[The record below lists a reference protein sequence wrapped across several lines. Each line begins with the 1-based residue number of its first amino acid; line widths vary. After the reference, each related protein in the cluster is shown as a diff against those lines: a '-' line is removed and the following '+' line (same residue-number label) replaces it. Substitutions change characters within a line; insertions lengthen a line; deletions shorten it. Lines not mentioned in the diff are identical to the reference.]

1 MVTSLHQNKLS
12 THTPGHIFLSRL
24 GKFVFALLALLLVQ
38 LIFSTSPLHAADE
51 GFVLRLDNAKIDVL
65 IRTVADRTGK
75 NFVIDPKVKGNV
87 TVIATQPMNKN
98 ELYRVFLSILQVHGY
113 TAVKSGEVIKIIPAK
128 QAKQTG
134 GTAQLSS
141 RRKGEEFVTRIIR
154 LANSS
159 ATQVVTLLRPL
170 LPKDGHIA
178 ASPNSN
184 VIVIFDRAQ
193 NVERLSAIVSRID
206 NAGNMEVKII
216 HLQHASASEIS
227 RILNTLLL
235 QGKGKFGQ
243 VKVIEDSRTN
253 SIIVS
258 ANKKDLAKVKSLVA
272 EMDTPSK
279 GTGNAQ
285 VIYLKY
291 SKAETLVPV
300 LLGVSEKL
308 KTKLG
313 KTESIGSNKNIS
325 IQADKN
331 SNALIITAPHDLF
344 NSLKGIVQKLDIRRA
359 QVLVEAVIAEVSLT
373 TARELG
379 VEWVIDGTPGANSA
393 VGFINFG
400 SLSGMAGI
408 ATSLSSGSVPNLPS
422 GTTIGLGST
431 GSSVNFA
438 AFLRALNSDSSTNIL
453 STPSILTLD
462 NTEAEIVV
470 GENVPFISGEYTSS
484 GGTAGSVN
492 PFRTIN
498 REDVGLSLKVT
509 PQVNEGNAVQLEIEQ
524 EITNVI
530 PGAEGATDLTTSK
543 RRIKTTVLVEDQEI
557 VVLGGLIDESL
568 LETQSK
574 VPLLGDI
581 PILGYLFRYNKVSKI
596 KRNLMVFIKPNIIRD
611 DASIAQITGEKYSYL
626 RAKQLAEKQAG
637 IALLPDDVAP
647 VLPKRFVKI
656 PPPFNFTDTDKNK
669 Q

>member
-1 MVTSLHQNKLS
+1 MVTLLRQN
-12 THTPGHIFLSRL
+12 RL
-24 GKFVFALLALLLVQ
+24 GKFVVTLLLSQ
-38 LIFSTSPLHAADE
+38 FLFLNTSLYANE
-51 GFVLRLDNAKIDVL
+51 GFILQLDNADIDVL
-65 IRTVADRTGK
+65 IRTVAEKTGK
-75 NFVIDPKVKGNV
+75 NFVIDPKVKGKV
-87 TVIATQPMNKN
+87 TVVATQPMNKN
-98 ELYRVFLSILQVHGY
+98 ELYQVFLSILQVHGY
-113 TAVKSGEVIKIIPAK
+113 TAVKSGEVIKIIPTK
-128 QAKQTG
+128 KAKQTG
-134 GTAQLSS
+134 GAGQLSS
-141 RRKGEEFVTRIIR
+141 RRKGEEFVTRIIK
-154 LANSS
+154 LTNSS
-159 ATQVVTLLRPL
+159 ATQIVSLLRPL
-170 LPKDGHIA
+170 IPKDGHIA
-178 ASPNSN
+178 ASTDSN
-184 VIVIFDRAQ
+184 VVVIFDHAE
-193 NVERLSAIVSRID
+193 NISRLSAIIRRID
-206 NAGNMEVKII
+206 NAGSMDIKII

-235 QGKGKFGQ
+235 QGKGKFGK
-243 VKVIEDSRTN
+243 VKVIEDGRTN

-258 ANKKDLAKVKSLVA
+258 ANKKDLVKIRGLVS
-272 EMDTPSK
+272 EMDTPNK

-291 SKAETLVPV
+291 SKAEALVPI
-300 LLGVSEKL
+300 LLGVSDKL
-308 KTKLG
+308 KTKSSKKG
-313 KTESIGSNKNIS
+313 STGSNKDIS

-331 SNALIITAPHDLF
+331 SNSLIITAPLDLF

-379 VEWVIDGTPGANSA
+379 VEWVIDGTPSASNA

-400 SLSGMAGI
+400 SLNGIIGAASSISQGI
-408 ATSLSSGSVPNLPS
+408 APSLPS
-422 GTTIGLGST
+422 GTTLGFGSQ

-438 AFLRALNSDSSTNIL
+438 AFLRALISDTSTNIL

-484 GGTAGSVN
+484 TAGSVN

-498 REDVGLSLKVT
+498 RQDVGLSLKVT
-509 PQVNEGNAVQLEIEQ
+509 PQINEGNAVQLEIEQ

-530 PGAEGATDLTTSK
+530 PGAAGAADLTTSK

-568 LETQSK
+568 SESQGK

-581 PILGYLFRYNKVSKI
+581 PLLGALFRYDKVSKI

-611 DASIAQITGEKYSYL
+611 EASIAQITGEKYSYL
-626 RAKQLAEKQAG
+626 RAKQLAEKKAG
-637 IALLPDDVAP
+637 IALLPDDATP
-647 VLPKRFVKI
+647 VLPKKFVKI
-656 PPPFNFTDTDKNK
+656 PPPFNYTDTSKNK
-669 Q
+669 P

>member
-1 MVTSLHQNKLS
+1 VVTSIHQNKLDTS
-12 THTPGHIFLSRL
+12 TLGHIFLSRL
-24 GKFVFALLALLLVQ
+24 GSFIFALLLLIQ
-38 LIFSTSPLHAADE
+38 LFFSSTPLHAADE
-51 GFVLRLDNAKIDVL
+51 GFVLRLDNAEIDVL

-75 NFVIDPKVKGNV
+75 NFIIDPKVKGKV

-113 TAVKSGEVIKIIPAK
+113 TAVQSGEVIKIIPAK

-134 GTAQLSS
+134 GTAQLST

-154 LANSS
+154 LTNSS

-170 LPKDGHIA
+170 LPKNGHIA
-178 ASPNSN
+178 ASANSN
-184 VIVIFDRAQ
+184 VIVIFDRAE
-193 NVERLSAIVSRID
+193 NVARLAAIVRRID

-243 VKVIEDSRTN
+243 VKVIEDGRTN

-258 ANKKDLAKVKSLVA
+258 ANKKDLAKIKGLVA
-272 EMDTPSK
+272 DMDTPSK

-308 KTKLG
+308 KTKSSKKG
-313 KTESIGSNKNIS
+313 STGSNKDIS

-331 SNALIITAPHDLF
+331 SNALIITAQHDLF
-344 NSLKGIVQKLDIRRA
+344 NSLKGIIQKPDIRRA

-379 VEWVIDGTPGANSA
+379 VEWVIDGTPSASNA

-400 SLSGMAGI
+400 SLEGMIGAV
-408 ATSLSSGSVPNLPS
+408 SSINQGVAPSLPS
-422 GTTIGLGST
+422 GTTLGFGRE

-438 AFLRALNSDSSTNIL
+438 AFLRALNSDTSTNIL

-462 NTEAEIVV
+462 NAEAEFVV
-470 GENVPFISGEYTSS
+470 GENVPFISGEYTST
-484 GGTAGSVN
+484 GGTAGAVN

-509 PQVNEGNAVQLEIEQ
+509 PQINEGNAVQLEIEQ

-530 PGAEGATDLTTSK
+530 PGAPGAADLTTSK

-568 LETQSK
+568 LESQSK
-574 VPLLGDI
+574 VPFLGDI
-581 PILGYLFRYNKVSKI
+581 PILGALFRYDKVTKI

-611 DASIAQITGEKYSYL
+611 DASISQITGEKYSYL

-647 VLPKRFVKI
+647 VLPKKFVKI
-656 PPPFNFTDTDKNK
+656 PPPFNYTDTNKNK
-669 Q
+669 P